1 MNSILNVAKV
11 VSVITGTV
19 IGAGF
24 ASGKEIYIFFAQYG
38 KSGLLGT
45 LISSVLTG
53 IIIYATL
60 YITKQKEAM
69 NNNEFLDKITEN
81 KKLKWILESVINT
94 FLLVSFWIMC
104 AGFCTFFK
112 QEFNIPIIV
121 TAIINA
127 IVVYFLLMKNIDGI
141 IKLNLIVVPI
151 MIAIIIIISLKNC
164 SFVNIINANINT
176 SSNNMGKAV
185 VNAILYA
192 SYNSITLIPIIVL
205 LGKSIKSKKE
215 TIAVTIASTIIFLVL
230 ILAIYQLLVFSAIN
244 ISNIEIPV
252 LTILNDFHPA
262 EKISYS
268 IAIIT
273 AILTSAISSGYGSV
287 ENISDKRKY
296 KLAVLGI
303 CIMEIPIAYIGFGRL
318 VEKLYPL
325 FGVVGMVQIITIV
338 KKAKSIAKN
347 SKNWYK
353 LYKKNLHF
361 GGKF

>member
-38 KSGLLGT
+38 KSGLLGA

-60 YITKQKEAM
+60 YIIKQKEAM

-127 IVVYFLLMKNIDGI
+127 IVVYFLLIKNIDGI

-176 SSNNMGKAV
+176 NSNSNNMGKAV

-244 ISNIEIPV
+244 VSNIEIPV

-347 SKNWYK
+347 SKN
-353 LYKKNLHF
+353 
-361 GGKF
+361 

>member
-1 MNSILNVAKV
+1 M
-11 VSVITGTV
+11 
-19 IGAGF
+19 
-24 ASGKEIYIFFAQYG
+24 
-38 KSGLLGT
+38 
-45 LISSVLTG
+45 
-53 IIIYATL
+53 
-60 YITKQKEAM
+60 
-69 NNNEFLDKITEN
+69 
-81 KKLKWILESVINT
+81 
-94 FLLVSFWIMC
+94 
-104 AGFCTFFK
+104 
-112 QEFNIPIIV
+112 
-121 TAIINA
+121 
-127 IVVYFLLMKNIDGI
+127 
-141 IKLNLIVVPI
+141 
-151 MIAIIIIISLKNC
+151 
-164 SFVNIINANINT
+164 
-176 SSNNMGKAV
+176 
-185 VNAILYA
+185 
-192 SYNSITLIPIIVL
+192 
-205 LGKSIKSKKE
+205 KSIKSKKE

-244 ISNIEIPV
+244 VSNIEIPV

-318 VEKLYPL
+318 VE
-325 FGVVGMVQIITIV
+325 IITIV